1 MLELSDP
8 NEQTLG
14 MVNRAHV
21 ERETQGL
28 ERMDEITYAVLGT
41 SGGISIIPLDD
52 FAALRVN
59 TKAP

>member
-21 ERETQGL
+21 EREIQGL
-28 ERMDEITYAVLGT
+28 ERMDGDVLGT

-52 FAALRVN
+52 FAVLRVN

>member
-1 MLELSDP
+1 
-8 NEQTLG
+8 

-52 FAALRVN
+52 FAVLRVN